1 MAYLSKLK
9 SHYLLLRISFQTY
22 FSLDIFRVWNLED
35 FDKAENILPHPA
47 YVYTSQFHPRIDT
60 IVVTGCYDQV
70 IRVWDIQG
78 EDVHGNVSS
87 LRWFVMICQYM
98 SDTPTHNTQNTYRRI
113 SCILKKV
120 TSIEIINFV
129 GHS

>member
-1 MAYLSKLK
+1 M
-9 SHYLLLRISFQTY
+9 LRISFQTY

-87 LRWFVMICQYM
+87 LRWFV
-98 SDTPTHNTQNTYRRI
+98 
-113 SCILKKV
+113 
-120 TSIEIINFV
+120 IIW
-129 GHS
+129 